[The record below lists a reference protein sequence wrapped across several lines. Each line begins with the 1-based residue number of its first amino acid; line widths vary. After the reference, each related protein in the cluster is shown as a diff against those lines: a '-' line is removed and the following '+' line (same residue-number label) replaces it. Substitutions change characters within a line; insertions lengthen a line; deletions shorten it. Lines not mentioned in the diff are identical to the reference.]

1 MNSPSI
7 SFVACPSYHGAT
19 LLSLILNNH
28 SELAALGD
36 TLPERQ
42 HMDYFCSCGE
52 RIENCDFW
60 TELAQV
66 TGAEAF
72 AQEATLLPLRPRLV
86 RHELANKLLNRLV
99 HGERFISRS
108 AYGLVAG
115 RFEQYQSTFD
125 LFAGAACDLLG
136 KKHFIDGT
144 KYLHRLFVLAK
155 TRPERTI
162 NCIHLLRDPRG
173 FVLSCKNNLTEAWDL
188 KKSAREWRHYHYRT
202 LQLCTEL
209 PNIRHLS
216 IRYEDLCDSP
226 EEQIQ
231 RILGFLGVR
240 NEELLTAPRPPHHII
255 GNRMLRE
262 FHGGIEKDE
271 KWRTV
276 LGQGE
281 QADILR
287 VASPYADVFRYSE
300 TWPEH

>member
-1 MNSPSI
+1 MDSPSI

-36 TLPERQ
+36 TLPERR

-60 TELAQV
+60 SELARR
-66 TGAEAF
+66 TGAEAY
-72 AQEATLLPLRPRLV
+72 ALESTLLPLRPRLV
-86 RHELANKLLNRLV
+86 RHELANKALNRLV
-99 HGERFISRS
+99 HGDRFICRS
-108 AYGLVAG
+108 AYGLVAR
-115 RFEQYQSTFD
+115 RFEQYRSTFD
-125 LFAGAACDLLG
+125 VFAGAVCDLLG

-162 NCIHLLRDPRG
+162 NCIHLVRDPRG
-173 FVLSCKNNLTEAWDL
+173 YVLSCKNNLPESSDF

-216 IRYEDLCDSP
+216 VRYEDLCDGP
-226 EEQIQ
+226 EEQIR
-231 RILGFLGVR
+231 RILDFIGVGD
-240 NEELLTAPRPPHHII
+240 EALLTAPRPPHHVI

-262 FHGGIEKDE
+262 FDGAVAKDE
-271 KWRTV
+271 KWRAV
-276 LGQGE
+276 LEQGEQGE
-281 QADILR
+281 QAEILR
-287 VASPYADVFRYSE
+287 LASPYADVFRYSE
-300 TWPEH
+300 T